1 MKKWWLSAALVIA
14 TGAAAQSDDGWDDW
28 ETGGWDAE
36 EEAAVPLYG
45 FAELGLGTRLKG
57 SPYHDRPT
65 LGDAR
70 VRLETD
76 GQVSSIQYTA
86 KGDLLYDGVVED
98 WKAQARELSLGF
110 SPLSYLDVKLGRQVL
125 TWGTGD
131 YVFLNDLFAKD
142 WQAFFIGRDDEYLKA
157 PQDALRLSG
166 YFGWANIELAWTP
179 EFTPDHY
186 LNAER
191 LSLFSPVA
199 GSRIGEAQH
208 FYAPEP
214 DDDELALRVYRNLGS
229 LELALYGYD
238 GYTKSPM
245 ALTEPQAAE
254 GPQPTFAPLRAW
266 GASVR
271 SPLGAGL
278 INAEVAHHD
287 STGDPTGTSPRRPN
301 SQWRGLLGYERELL
315 PRLTGS
321 LQLYLEHTQDH
332 ATLLNNSPYSE
343 WEPEQN
349 RTLMTT
355 RLTWRD
361 ARDRVTL
368 SLFGFYS
375 PSDRDGHLRPA
386 LDYSFN
392 DHLNLSTG
400 FNLFFGEEAHT
411 FFGQLED
418 NQNAYLRMRYS
429 F

>member
-1 MKKWWLSAALVIA
+1 MKTVLLTFALLAATSVQA
-14 TGAAAQSDDGWDDW
+14 EDGWDDW
-28 ETGGWDAE
+28 ETGDWDSE
-36 EEAAVPLYG
+36 EEVAFPLYG
-45 FAELGLGTRLKG
+45 FAELGAGARLSA
-57 SPYHDRPT
+57 SPYHSRAS
-65 LGDAR
+65 LGEAR
-70 VRLETD
+70 IRLETD
-76 GQVSSIQYTA
+76 GQAASLTYSA
-86 KGDLLYDGVVED
+86 KGDLVYDSVLEKWD
-98 WKAQARELSLGF
+98 TQARELSVGF
-110 SPLSYLDVKLGRQVL
+110 SPLDYVDIKLGRQVL

-142 WQAFFIGRDDEYLKA
+142 WQSFFVGRDDEYLKA

-166 YFGWANIELAWTP
+166 YFDWGNIELAWTP
-179 EFTPDHY
+179 EFTPDNY
-186 LNAER
+186 LSGQR

-199 GSRIGEAQH
+199 GTLLGEDQSFHAR
-208 FYAPEP
+208 EP

-229 LELALYGYD
+229 LEMALYGYD
-238 GYTKSPM
+238 GYTKSPV
-245 ALTEPQAAE
+245 ALTEPSTSTT
-254 GPQPTFAPLRAW
+254 PPRPTFAPLRVW

-278 INAEVAHHD
+278 VNAEVAHHD
-287 STGDPTGTSPRRPN
+287 SIDDPAGDKPRLPN

-315 PRLTGS
+315 PRLTAS
-321 LQLYLEHTQDH
+321 VQLYLEHTQNH
-332 ATLLNNSPYSE
+332 AALLANSPAPE
-343 WEPEQN
+343 WEPEHN

-361 ARDRVTL
+361 ARDRITL

-386 LDYSFN
+386 LDYRFD
-392 DHLNLSTG
+392 DHLSLSTG
-400 FNLFFGEEAHT
+400 FNLFFGEEDHT